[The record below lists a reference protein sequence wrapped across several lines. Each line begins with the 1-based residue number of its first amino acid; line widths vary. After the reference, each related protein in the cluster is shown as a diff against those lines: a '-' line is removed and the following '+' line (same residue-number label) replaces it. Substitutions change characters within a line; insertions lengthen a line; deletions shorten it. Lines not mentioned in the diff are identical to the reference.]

1 MPRRTALSLLIFALA
16 TLSFASIAFG
26 QKKSKVLAERSV
38 SGAVLN
44 SDGQPVAG
52 AVVQLKNTKSLEV
65 RSFIAK
71 EKGEYYFHSLST
83 DVDYE
88 LKAEWN
94 GKASN
99 TRTLSAFDSHTEIV
113 ANLQLK

>member
-1 MPRRTALSLLIFALA
+1 MARRTILIFLILTLA
-16 TLSFASIAFG
+16 SFAIAYG
-26 QKKSKVLAERSV
+26 QKKSKVPAERSV

-44 SDGQPVAG
+44 NDSSPVPG
-52 AVVQLKNTKSLEV
+52 AIVQLKNTKSLEV

-71 EKGEYYFHSLST
+71 EQGEYYFHSLST
-83 DVDYE
+83 EVDYE

-94 GKASN
+94 GKVSN
-99 TRTLSAFDSHTEIV
+99 TRTLSAFDSHKEIV